1 MSALERLAGS
11 FTEGATFK
19 KRNVDLILKHGSHNQ
34 KTHGGKGGG
43 GSGGESFNT
52 LDAFETF
59 VRDPENKYPS
69 YEELLELSASQ
80 KPEYGQSAVYGY
92 VNDSSQVNRALRIDP
107 EDAEQIYGNVIS
119 ELDETMV
126 RTPNITNAITV
137 YRGVRGGDDMPPEF
151 EELEVGDVFS
161 DSAFVSTSLSPTS
174 ALGFAGVY
182 STQGSTGAPST
193 QGIVFE
199 ISVPANSEGI
209 FPNSWLGTGGMGSS
223 NNFASELEFLLPR
236 DSQFKVLSTEGV
248 VWKLEVTGGQK

>member
-1 MSALERLAGS
+1 MSKFMYEDIS
-11 FTEGATFK
+11 EVVFHEPDVK
-19 KRNVDLILKHGSHNQ
+19 KHGSHNQ

-43 GSGGESFNT
+43 SGGQSFDT
-52 LDAFETF
+52 LGAFEAS

-69 YEELLELSASQ
+69 YEELLAITASQ

-107 EDAEQIYGNVIS
+107 DEAEQIYGNVIS

-126 RTPNITNAITV
+126 RTPNITSAITV
-137 YRGVRGGDDMPPEF
+137 YRGVRGGDDLPPEF
-151 EELEVGDVFS
+151 EELEAGDVFS

-182 STQGSTGAPST
+182 NAPNTQGL
-193 QGIVFE
+193 VFE

-209 FPNSWLGTGGMGSS
+209 FPNSWLGTDR

-236 DSQFKVLSTEGV
+236 DSQFKVISTEGV
-248 VWKLEVTGGQK
+248 VWKLEIING